1 VIKPSFRDILA
12 AQLNLGDLI
21 RRTPLEYSPL
31 LSRKTGCQLYLK
43 LENWQ
48 KTGSFKVRGATNKV
62 ASLSETERAKGLVT
76 ASSGN
81 HGLGVL
87 YAARAFGGLKATVFV
102 PINASRSKVEKL
114 QGFEGQLFLE
124 GKDYDEAHL
133 IAEEFA
139 RKQGATYIHAYEDA
153 EAIAGQ
159 GTVGL
164 EIMSDLPKVEA
175 ILVPVGGG
183 GLISGVAIAA
193 KTINPRVRVIGV
205 QSEASPSGYLSLR
218 DGRPYE
224 RYEAAPTIADGLAG
238 GFGRMPFE
246 IIKGLVDEI
255 LIVNEEEIR
264 SAVFALLESAQLV
277 VEGAG
282 AVGVA
287 ALLAEKIDL
296 ESKKVVTILS
306 GGNIDTDLLFQIMAE
321 RCGVE

>member
-1 VIKPSFRDILA
+1 VIKPSFRDILT
-12 AQLNLGDLI
+12 AQRNLGDLI

-62 ASLSETERAKGLVT
+62 ASLSEMERAKGLVT

-81 HGLGVL
+81 HGLGVF

-102 PINASRSKVEKL
+102 PTSAPRSKVEKL
-114 QGFEGQLFLE
+114 QQFEGQLVLE
-124 GKDYDEAHL
+124 GKDYDEADL
-133 IAEEFA
+133 MAQEFA
-139 RKQGATYIHAYEDA
+139 RKQGATYIHACWDPVG
-153 EAIAGQ
+153 IAGQ

-175 ILVPVGGG
+175 LLVPVGGG

-193 KTINPRVRVIGV
+193 KTINPQVRVIGV
-205 QSEASPSGYLSLR
+205 QSEASPSGFLSLK
-218 DGRPYE
+218 DGRAYE

-238 GFGRMPFE
+238 GFGKLPLE
-246 IIKGLVDEI
+246 LIKGRVEEIVLVT
-255 LIVNEEEIR
+255 EEEIR
-264 SAVFALLESAQLV
+264 AAVLALLESDQLV
-277 VEGAG
+277 VEGSG

-287 ALLAEKIDL
+287 ALLFEKVDL
-296 ESKKVVTILS
+296 RSKKVVAILS
-306 GGNIDTDLLFQIMAE
+306 GGNIDADLLFQIMEE
-321 RCGVE
+321 RYG

>member
-1 VIKPSFRDILA
+1 MIKPSFRDILT
-12 AQLNLGDLI
+12 AQRNLGDLI

-62 ASLSETERAKGLVT
+62 ASLSEMERAKGLVT

-81 HGLGVL
+81 HGLGAF

-102 PINASRSKVEKL
+102 PTSAPRSKVEKL
-114 QGFEGQLFLE
+114 QQFEGQLVLE
-124 GKDYDEAHL
+124 GKDYDEADL
-133 IAEEFA
+133 MAQEFA
-139 RKQGATYIHAYEDA
+139 RKQGATYIHACWDPVG
-153 EAIAGQ
+153 IAGQ

-175 ILVPVGGG
+175 LLVPVGGG

-193 KTINPRVRVIGV
+193 KTINPQVRVIGV
-205 QSEASPSGYLSLR
+205 QSEASPSGFLSLK
-218 DGRPYE
+218 DGRAYE

-238 GFGRMPFE
+238 GFGKLPLE
-246 IIKGLVDEI
+246 LIKGRVEEIVLVT
-255 LIVNEEEIR
+255 EEEIR
-264 SAVFALLESAQLV
+264 AAVLALLESDQLV
-277 VEGAG
+277 VEGSG

-287 ALLAEKIDL
+287 ALLFEKVDL
-296 ESKKVVTILS
+296 RSKKVVAILS
-306 GGNIDTDLLFQIMAE
+306 GGNIDADLLFQIMEE
-321 RCGVE
+321 RYG

>member
-1 VIKPSFRDILA
+1 MIKPSFRDILT
-12 AQLNLGDLI
+12 AQRNLGALI

-31 LSRKTGCQLYLK
+31 LSRKTGCQLYVK

-62 ASLSETERAKGLVT
+62 ASLSEVERAKGLVT

-81 HGLGVL
+81 HGLGVF

-102 PINASRSKVEKL
+102 PTNAPRSKVERL
-114 QGFEGQLFLE
+114 QTFEGQLFLK
-124 GKDYDEAHL
+124 GKDYDEADL
-133 IAEEFA
+133 MAQEFA
-139 RKQGATYIHAYEDA
+139 RKRGAAYIHACWDPEG
-153 EAIAGQ
+153 IAGQ

-175 ILVPVGGG
+175 LLVPVGGG
-183 GLISGVAIAA
+183 GLISGVTIAA
-193 KTINPRVRVIGV
+193 KTINPGVRVIGV

-238 GFGRMPFE
+238 GFGKLPFE
-246 IIKGLVDEI
+246 LIKGRVEEI
-255 LIVNEEEIR
+255 VIVTEEEIR
-264 SAVFALLESAQLV
+264 AAVLALLESDQLV
-277 VEGAG
+277 VEGSG

-287 ALLAEKIDL
+287 ALLFEKVDL
-296 ESKKVVTILS
+296 KGKKVVALLS
-306 GGNIDTDLLFQIMAE
+306 GGNIDAGLLFQIMEE
-321 RCGVE
+321 RYG

>member
-1 VIKPSFRDILA
+1 MIKPSFRDILA
-12 AQLNLGDLI
+12 AQRNLRNLI

-62 ASLSETERAKGLVT
+62 ASLLEVERAKGLVT

-81 HGLGVL
+81 HGLGVF
-87 YAARAFGGLKATVFV
+87 YAARAFGRLKATVFV
-102 PINASRSKVEKL
+102 PTNAPRSKVEKL

-124 GKDYDEAHL
+124 GNDYDEADL
-133 IAEEFA
+133 TAQEFA
-139 RKQGATYIHAYEDA
+139 RKQGATYIHACWDPVG
-153 EAIAGQ
+153 IAGQ

-164 EIMSDLPKVEA
+164 EIMSELPEA
-175 ILVPVGGG
+175 EVLLVPVGGG

-193 KTINPRVRVIGV
+193 KTINPQVRVIGV

-238 GFGRMPFE
+238 GFGKLPLELIKERVEE
-246 IIKGLVDEI
+246 IVLVT
-255 LIVNEEEIR
+255 EEEIR
-264 SAVFALLESAQLV
+264 AAVLALLESDQLV

-287 ALLAEKIDL
+287 ALLFEKVDL
-296 ESKKVVTILS
+296 RGRKVVAILS
-306 GGNIDTDLLFQIMAE
+306 GGNIDADLLFQIMAE
-321 RCGVE
+321 RYGVE

>member
-1 VIKPSFRDILA
+1 
-12 AQLNLGDLI
+12 
-21 RRTPLEYSPL
+21 
-31 LSRKTGCQLYLK
+31 LK

-62 ASLSETERAKGLVT
+62 ASLSKAERAKGLVT

-81 HGLGVL
+81 HGLGVF

-102 PINASRSKVEKL
+102 PTNAPRSKVEKL

-124 GKDYDEAHL
+124 GKDYDETDL
-133 IAEEFA
+133 IAQEFA
-139 RKQGATYIHAYEDA
+139 RKQGAAYIHAYEDP

-164 EIMSDLPKVEA
+164 EIMSDLPTVDA
-175 ILVPVGGG
+175 LLVPVGGG
-183 GLISGVAIAA
+183 GLISGVTIAA

-238 GFGRMPFE
+238 GFGKLPLELIKERVEE
-246 IIKGLVDEI
+246 IVLVT
-255 LIVNEEEIR
+255 EEEIGA
-264 SAVFALLESAQLV
+264 AVLALLESDQLV

-287 ALLAEKIDL
+287 ALLFEKVDL
-296 ESKKVVTILS
+296 RGKKVVALLS
-306 GGNIDTDLLFQIMAE
+306 GGNIDAELLFQIMEE
-321 RCGVE
+321 RYR

>member
-1 VIKPSFRDILA
+1 VIKPSFRDILT
-12 AQLNLGDLI
+12 AQRNLGALI

-62 ASLSETERAKGLVT
+62 ASLSEVERAKGLVT

-81 HGLGVL
+81 HGLGVF

-102 PINASRSKVEKL
+102 PTNAPRSKVEKL
-114 QGFEGQLFLE
+114 QGFEAQLFLE
-124 GKDYDEAHL
+124 GKDYDETDL
-133 IAEEFA
+133 IAQEFA
-139 RKQGATYIHAYEDA
+139 RERGAAYIHAYEDS

-164 EIMSDLPKVEA
+164 EIMSDLPKAEA
-175 ILVPVGGG
+175 LLVPVGGG
-183 GLISGVAIAA
+183 GLISGVTIAA
-193 KTINPRVRVIGV
+193 KTISPGVRVIGV

-238 GFGRMPFE
+238 GFGKLPFE
-246 IIKGLVDEI
+246 LIKGRVEEI
-255 LIVNEEEIR
+255 VIVTEEEIR
-264 SAVFALLESAQLV
+264 AAVLALLESDQLV
-277 VEGAG
+277 VEGSG

-287 ALLAEKIDL
+287 ALLFEKVDL
-296 ESKKVVTILS
+296 KGKKVVALLS
-306 GGNIDTDLLFQIMAE
+306 GGNIDAGLLFQIMEE
-321 RCGVE
+321 RYG

>member
-1 VIKPSFRDILA
+1 VIKPSFRDILT
-12 AQLNLGDLI
+12 AQRNLGDLI
-21 RRTPLEYSPL
+21 RRTPLEYSLL

-48 KTGSFKVRGATNKV
+48 ETGSFKVRGAINKV
-62 ASLSETERAKGLVT
+62 ASLSEVERAKGLVT

-81 HGLGVL
+81 HGLGVF
-87 YAARAFGGLKATVFV
+87 YAAHAFGGLKATVFV
-102 PINASRSKVEKL
+102 PTNAPRSKVEKL

-124 GKDYDEAHL
+124 GKDYDETDL

-139 RKQGATYIHAYEDA
+139 RKQGATYVHAYEDP

-164 EIMSDLPKVEA
+164 EIMSDLPQVEA
-175 ILVPVGGG
+175 LLVPVGGG

-193 KTINPRVRVIGV
+193 KTINPRARVIGV

-238 GFGRMPFE
+238 GFGKLPFE
-246 IIKGLVDEI
+246 LIKGRVEEI
-255 LIVNEEEIR
+255 VIVTEEEIR
-264 SAVFALLESAQLV
+264 AAILALLESDQLV
-277 VEGAG
+277 VEGSG

-287 ALLAEKIDL
+287 ALLFEKVDL
-296 ESKKVVTILS
+296 KGRKVVALLS
-306 GGNIDTDLLFQIMAE
+306 GGNIDAGLIFQIMKE
-321 RCGVE
+321 RYG

>member
-1 VIKPSFRDILA
+1 MSKPSFRDILT
-12 AQLNLGDLI
+12 AQRNLGDLI

-62 ASLSETERAKGLVT
+62 ASLSKAERAKGLVT

-81 HGLGVL
+81 HGLGVF
-87 YAARAFGGLKATVFV
+87 YAAHAFGGLKATVFV
-102 PINASRSKVEKL
+102 PTNAPRSKVERL
-114 QGFEGQLFLE
+114 QTFEGQLFLE
-124 GKDYDEAHL
+124 GKDYDEADL
-133 IAEEFA
+133 MAQEFA
-139 RKQGATYIHAYEDA
+139 QKQGAAYIHACWDPDG
-153 EAIAGQ
+153 IAGQ

-164 EIMSDLPKVEA
+164 EIMSDLPTVDA
-175 ILVPVGGG
+175 LLVPVGGG

-238 GFGRMPFE
+238 GFGKLPLELIKERVEE
-246 IIKGLVDEI
+246 IVLVT
-255 LIVNEEEIR
+255 EEEIGA
-264 SAVFALLESAQLV
+264 AVLALLESHQLV

-287 ALLAEKIDL
+287 ALLFEKVDL
-296 ESKKVVTILS
+296 KGKKVVALLS
-306 GGNIDTDLLFQIMAE
+306 GGNIDAELLFQIMAE
-321 RCGVE
+321 RYR

>member
-1 VIKPSFRDILA
+1 MIKPSFRDILA
-12 AQLNLGDLI
+12 AQRNLGDLI

-62 ASLSETERAKGLVT
+62 AGLSEVEKAKGLVT

-81 HGLGVL
+81 HGLGLLFV
-87 YAARAFGGLKATVFV
+87 AQAFGGVETIIFV
-102 PINASRSKVEKL
+102 PETTPRGKVERLHLTGKL
-114 QGFEGQLFLE
+114 YVK
-124 GKDYDEAHL
+124 GKGYDEAEL
-133 IAEEFA
+133 LAREFAEE
-139 RKQGATYIHAYEDA
+139 RGATYLHAYEDPV
-153 EAIAGQ
+153 AIAGY
-159 GTVGL
+159 GTLGL

-175 ILVPVGGG
+175 LLVPVGGG

-224 RYEAAPTIADGLAG
+224 RYEAAPTIAEGLAG
-238 GFGRMPFE
+238 GFGKLPLELIKERVEE
-246 IIKGLVDEI
+246 IVLVT
-255 LIVNEEEIR
+255 EEEIR
-264 SAVFALLESAQLV
+264 AAILALLESDRLV
-277 VEGAG
+277 VEGSG

-287 ALLAEKIDL
+287 ALLFEKVDL
-296 ESKKVVTILS
+296 KGKEVVALLS
-306 GGNIDTDLLFQIMAE
+306 GGNIDAELLFQIMEE
-321 RCGVE
+321 RYR

>member
-1 VIKPSFRDILA
+1 MIKPSFRDILT
-12 AQLNLGDLI
+12 AQRNLGDLI

-62 ASLSETERAKGLVT
+62 ASLSEVERAKGLVT

-81 HGLGVL
+81 HGLGVF

-102 PINASRSKVEKL
+102 PTNAPRSKVERL
-114 QGFEGQLFLE
+114 QTFEGQLFLE
-124 GKDYDEAHL
+124 GKDYDEADL
-133 IAEEFA
+133 MAQEFA
-139 RKQGATYIHAYEDA
+139 RKQGAAYIHACWDPVG
-153 EAIAGQ
+153 IAGQ

-175 ILVPVGGG
+175 LLVPVGGG

-193 KTINPRVRVIGV
+193 KTINPQVRVIGV
-205 QSEASPSGYLSLR
+205 QSEASPSGFLSLK
-218 DGRPYE
+218 DGHAYE

-238 GFGRMPFE
+238 GFGKLPLE
-246 IIKGLVDEI
+246 LIKGRVEEIVLVT
-255 LIVNEEEIR
+255 EEEIR
-264 SAVFALLESAQLV
+264 AAVLALLESDQLV
-277 VEGAG
+277 VEGSG

-287 ALLAEKIDL
+287 ALLFEKVDL
-296 ESKKVVTILS
+296 RGKKVVAILS
-306 GGNIDTDLLFQIMAE
+306 GGNIDADLLFQIMRE
-321 RCGVE
+321 RYA

>member
-1 VIKPSFRDILA
+1 MA
-12 AQLNLGDLI
+12 AQRNLRGLI
-21 RRTPLEYSPL
+21 GRTPLEYSPL
-31 LSRKTGCQLYLK
+31 LSHRTGCQLYLK

-87 YAARAFGGLKATVFV
+87 YATRAFGGLKATVFV
-102 PINASRSKVEKL
+102 PTNAPRSKVEKL
-114 QGFEGQLFLE
+114 QQFEGQLCIA
-124 GKDYDEAHL
+124 GKDYDEADL
-133 IAEEFA
+133 KAQEFA
-139 RKQGATYIHAYEDA
+139 RKEGAVYIHAYEDR

-164 EIMSDLPKVEA
+164 EIMSDLPQVEA
-175 ILVPVGGG
+175 LLVPVGGG

-193 KTINPRVRVIGV
+193 KTINPQVRVLGV

-218 DGRPYE
+218 DGRAYE

-238 GFGRMPFE
+238 GFGKLPLE
-246 IIKGLVDEI
+246 LIKGRIEEIVLVT
-255 LIVNEEEIR
+255 EEEIR
-264 SAVFALLESAQLV
+264 TGVLALLESDQLV

-296 ESKKVVTILS
+296 KGQKVVAILS
-306 GGNIDTDLLFQIMAE
+306 GGNIDADLLFQIMAE
-321 RCGVE
+321 RYGGE

>member
-1 VIKPSFRDILA
+1 MIKPSFRDILT
-12 AQLNLGDLI
+12 AQRNLGDLI

-62 ASLSETERAKGLVT
+62 ASLSEMERAKGLVT

-81 HGLGVL
+81 HGLGVF

-102 PINASRSKVEKL
+102 PTSAPRSKVEKL
-114 QGFEGQLFLE
+114 QQFEGQLVLE
-124 GKDYDEAHL
+124 GKDYDEADL
-133 IAEEFA
+133 MAQEFA
-139 RKQGATYIHAYEDA
+139 RKQGATYIHACWDPVG
-153 EAIAGQ
+153 IAGQ

-175 ILVPVGGG
+175 LLVPVGGG

-193 KTINPRVRVIGV
+193 KTINPQVRVIGV
-205 QSEASPSGYLSLR
+205 QSEASPSGFLSLK
-218 DGRPYE
+218 DGRAYE

-238 GFGRMPFE
+238 GFGKLPLE
-246 IIKGLVDEI
+246 LIKGRVEEIVLVT
-255 LIVNEEEIR
+255 EEEIR
-264 SAVFALLESAQLV
+264 AAVLALLESDQLV
-277 VEGAG
+277 VEGSG

-287 ALLAEKIDL
+287 ALLFEKVDL
-296 ESKKVVTILS
+296 RSKKVVAILS
-306 GGNIDTDLLFQIMAE
+306 GGNIDADLLFQIMEE
-321 RCGVE
+321 RYG

>member
-1 VIKPSFRDILA
+1 MIKPSFRDILT
-12 AQLNLGDLI
+12 AQRNLGDLV

-31 LSRKTGCQLYLK
+31 LSRKTDCQLYLK

-62 ASLSETERAKGLVT
+62 ASLSEMERAKGLVT

-81 HGLGVL
+81 HGLGIL
-87 YAARAFGGLKATVFV
+87 FAAQAFAGLETTIFV
-102 PINASRSKVEKL
+102 PETTPRGKVERLHPLTGKL
-114 QGFEGQLFLE
+114 YVKGRG
-124 GKDYDEAHL
+124 YDEAEQL
-133 IAEEFA
+133 AREFAEE
-139 RKQGATYIHAYEDA
+139 REATYIHAYEDP
-153 EAIAGQ
+153 EAIAGY

-175 ILVPVGGG
+175 LLVPVGGG

-224 RYEAAPTIADGLAG
+224 RYEAAPTIAEGLAG
-238 GFGRMPFE
+238 GFGKLPFQL
-246 IIKGLVDEI
+246 IKGRV
-255 LIVNEEEIR
+255 EEIVLVTEAEIR
-264 SAVFALLESAQLV
+264 AAVLALLESDQLV
-277 VEGAG
+277 VEGSG

-287 ALLAEKIDL
+287 ALLFEKVDL
-296 ESKKVVTILS
+296 RGKKVVAILS
-306 GGNIDTDLLFQIMAE
+306 GGNIDAELLFQIMKE
-321 RCGVE
+321 RYG

>member
-1 VIKPSFRDILA
+1 VIRPSFRDILA
-12 AQLNLGDLI
+12 AQQNLGDLI

-62 ASLSETERAKGLVT
+62 ASLSEMERAKGLVT

-81 HGLGVL
+81 HGLGVF
-87 YAARAFGGLKATVFV
+87 YAAHAFGGLKATVFV
-102 PINASRSKVEKL
+102 PTNTPRSKVEKL
-114 QGFEGQLFLE
+114 QQFEGRLVLE
-124 GKDYDEAHL
+124 GKDYDEADL
-133 IAEEFA
+133 MAQEFA
-139 RKQGATYIHAYEDA
+139 RKQGATYVHACWDPVG
-153 EAIAGQ
+153 IAGQ

-175 ILVPVGGG
+175 LLVPVGGG

-193 KTINPRVRVIGV
+193 KTINPQVRVIGV

-218 DGRPYE
+218 DGRAYE
-224 RYEAAPTIADGLAG
+224 RYEAAPTIAEGLAG
-238 GFGRMPFE
+238 GFGKLPLELIKGRVEE
-246 IIKGLVDEI
+246 IILVA
-255 LIVNEEEIR
+255 EEEIR
-264 SAVFALLESAQLV
+264 EAVLALLESAQLV

-296 ESKKVVTILS
+296 EGKKVATILS
-306 GGNIDTDLLFQIMAE
+306 GSNIDAGLLFQIMKE
-321 RCGVE
+321 CYG